1 MTRTK
6 MTTMKQRSRPMAD
19 KIDVPRLAR
28 EADQYADDF
37 KNFIPEA
44 RDEHFARLVMEECA
58 KVCEQEAATWEGD
71 GVPEPMSRLCAMQI
85 RSMKP

>member
-1 MTRTK
+1 
-6 MTTMKQRSRPMAD
+6 MAD
-19 KIDVPRLAR
+19 KLDVEKLAR
-28 EADQYADDF
+28 EAGFQFDKYGLLVSEDVLDADEMF
-37 KNFIPEA
+37 
-44 RDEHFARLVMEECA
+44 RSFARLVMEDAA